1 VGRKKLTAALKDLT
15 IERHLSVTREDA
27 DPVKL
32 SVTRVE
38 ANDGWLSIVLE

>member
-1 VGRKKLTAALKDLT
+1 V
-15 IERHLSVTREDA
+15 SVSREDA

-38 ANDGWLSIVLE
+38 AVDGWLSVVFE